1 MTFNSLLSLLLEV
14 ASSDGAKIEA
24 GGAVQVEAELVNKL
38 NPANNTGVGLRMHP
52 LYMQQK
58 LGCSCDPYN
67 CTVGVRTGQAHHSN
81 RT

>member
-1 MTFNSLLSLLLEV
+1 MTFHSLFSLLLEV

-52 LYMQQK
+52 LYVQQK
-58 LGCSCDPYN
+58 LGCSYDPYS